1 MCANPGTRIESKQH
15 QWQFTS
21 ARMMAAVALVA
32 MSLLGLPLRGLVFSI
47 PPQIGIPF
55 IGACWGAAVGVVRDG
70 WVGVV
75 PGAILGAAGL
85 TFSVFLIMQLLTQP

>member
-1 MCANPGTRIESKQH
+1 MCANLGAAADTKRH

-21 ARMMAAVALVA
+21 ARMMTAVALVA
-32 MSLLGLPLRGLVFSI
+32 VSLLGLPLRELVFSV

-70 WVGVV
+70 WVGII

-85 TFSVFLIMQLLTQP
+85 TFSVVLIMQLLTQP